1 MGGSKK
7 IKISPK
13 KLVALLLQHRGN
25 KSAVAEALGVH
36 RDTLMR
42 MINDRPEVA
51 SEFRAEMD
59 RRVDTV
65 EDAVYLMAIGIPKME
80 DVILPDGSKQSRQ
93 VGWNVPPDP
102 RAAKMLLD
110 AKAKDRGYG
119 KQELTLSTTEPIAVT
134 VVNRIIKRE
143 SISEGK
149 AEVID

>member
-7 IKISPK
+7 IKVSPK
-13 KLVALLLQHRGN
+13 KLVSLLVQHRGN
-25 KSAVAEALGVH
+25 KSAVADALDVH
-36 RDTLMR
+36 RDTLQR
-42 MINDRPEVA
+42 MILDKPEIA
-51 SEFRAEMD
+51 KEFKAEME

-65 EDAVYLMAIGIPKME
+65 EDAVYLLAVGIPKME
-80 DVILPDGSKQSRQ
+80 LIEFPDGTKEMIQ